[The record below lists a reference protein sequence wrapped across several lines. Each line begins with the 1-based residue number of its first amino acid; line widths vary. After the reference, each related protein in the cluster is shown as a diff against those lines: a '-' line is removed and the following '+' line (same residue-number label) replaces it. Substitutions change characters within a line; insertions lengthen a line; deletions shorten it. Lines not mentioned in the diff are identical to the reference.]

1 MGGIEDNQPNS
12 NRSEGI
18 EGISSM
24 PQKTP
29 NEIRNES
36 FLTWLK
42 YMLCPN
48 FKYSSF
54 IWIITCKFCSSSNKF
69 IVTNY
74 YWITNRRLYRDKK
87 NRNFIFIK

>member
-1 MGGIEDNQPNS
+1 MGRIEDNQPNS

-48 FKYSSF
+48 F
-54 IWIITCKFCSSSNKF
+54 
-69 IVTNY
+69 
-74 YWITNRRLYRDKK
+74 
-87 NRNFIFIK
+87 IF